1 MEKFFT
7 KSAFKQALFC
17 PASLRSKRDSL
28 ASDTASSMPAT
39 GRFLLPREGLSG
51 GRDWTSLRSN
61 GRQHYALFWYQ
72 LQI

>member
-28 ASDTASSMPAT
+28 ASDTVSSMPAT
-39 GRFLLPREGLSG
+39 GRFILPREGLSG
-51 GRDWTSLRSN
+51 ARDGS
-61 GRQHYALFWYQ
+61 
-72 LQI
+72 